1 MKTMRYEYGSSIDD
15 VEPTVKAYIKDDV
28 LLYISKENSQNCLM
42 ECASTSNSFG
52 SSKCSKL
59 AQRVRFPFTNV

>member
-28 LLYISKENSQNCLM
+28 LLYNFEFIWLIQM
-42 ECASTSNSFG
+42 
-52 SSKCSKL
+52 
-59 AQRVRFPFTNV
+59 